1 MGFGPPLNSNPAW
14 RLASGGKPRTA
25 KVAKNGKTR
34 RGKGKWQSR
43 ERNAKNDVIPT
54 GTKRSGGI
62 SQLLVTA
69 NWELV
74 TARILRAAV
83 SRQL

>member
-1 MGFGPPLNSNPAW
+1 MGFGPPLTPNAP
-14 RLASGGKPRTA
+14 RHGPSGVKPRTA
-25 KVAKNGKTR
+25 KVAKNAKTR
-34 RGKGKWQSR
+34 KGKGKWQSR

-54 GTKRSGGI
+54 GAKRSGGI

-69 NWELV
+69 NWERV

-83 SRQL
+83 SR